1 MSEVLLTRILYM
13 EDDPGLS
20 RLLQKSLQRRGFI
33 VDTAADGEEGLR
45 MLGASCYDLLLVD
58 YNMPYCGGIDVI
70 RALSGKGSLL
80 PTIMVT
86 GQGNEE
92 IAVEALKLGASDYVV
107 KDVDMKYLDLI
118 PVIIDRVWFQ
128 QQIMKERQLMAE
140 TMRESEERY
149 RKLVE
154 MSPEGIALHL
164 AGTVTFMNPSGA
176 RILGAP
182 GPDQVIGRSMFDIV
196 HPELHQVVR
205 ERMRFLA
212 ETGSQTPW
220 VEERFVRFDGSVI
233 DVEVSAASFLWQGS
247 QMTQIIFHD
256 ISERKQA
263 EARLQRLALYDSLT
277 GLPNRTLFFDRM
289 DQLLALAKRNNYVL
303 ALLFLDL
310 DGFKQVNDTFG
321 HDVGDELLRQVAERL
336 ARAMRKSDTIARMG
350 GDEFIGLCGRIAGAD
365 DAAVVA
371 RKIIASLQ
379 EPYPAGEQTCT
390 IGVSIGIS
398 IYPDDGKDIDTLLK
412 KADMAMYR
420 VKQGKHGGYV
430 FFRDMDAAD
439 GSNGRSRSKEGKG
452 DGR

>member
-20 RLLQKSLQRRGFI
+20 RLLQKSLQRRGYS

-45 MLGASCYDLLLVD
+45 VLAAARYDLLLVD
-58 YNMPYCGGIDVI
+58 YNMPYCGGLDVI
-70 RALSGKGSLL
+70 RALSKEGMLL

-107 KDVDMKYLDLI
+107 KDVDMKYLELL
-118 PVIIDRVWFQ
+118 PVIIDRVRLQ
-128 QQIMKERQLMAE
+128 QQLLRERQQMTEA
-140 TMRESEERY
+140 MRENEERY

-164 AGTVTFMNPSGA
+164 NGTVTFINPSGA
-176 RILGAP
+176 RILGAT
-182 GPDQVIGRSMFDIV
+182 GPKQVVGKSLFDIV
-196 HPELHQVVR
+196 HPDLHEVVR

-220 VEERFVRFDGSVI
+220 VEDQFMRFDGTVI
-233 DVEVSAASFLWQGS
+233 DVQVSAASFPWQGEK
-247 QMTQIIFHD
+247 MTQLIFHD

-289 DQLLALAKRNNYVL
+289 NLLLAMAKRNSYVL

-321 HDVGDELLRQVAERL
+321 HDAGDDLLRQVADRL
-336 ARAMRKSDTIARMG
+336 SNAMRKSDTVARMG
-350 GDEFIGLCGRIAGAD
+350 GDEFIGLCGRIEAAD

-371 RKIIASLQ
+371 KKLIERLRQ
-379 EPYPAGEQTCT
+379 PYTVGENTCT

-398 IYPDDGKDIDTLLK
+398 IYPVDGEDSDTLLK

-430 FFRDMDAAD
+430 FFRDMRDAGPGPA
-439 GSNGRSRSKEGKG
+439 
-452 DGR
+452 

>member
-20 RLLQKSLQRRGFI
+20 RLLQKSLQRRGYS

-45 MLGASCYDLLLVD
+45 VLAAARYDLLLVD
-58 YNMPYCGGIDVI
+58 YNMPYCGGLDVI
-70 RALSGKGSLL
+70 RALSKEGTLL

-107 KDVDMKYLDLI
+107 KDVDMKYLELL
-118 PVIIDRVWFQ
+118 PVIIDRVRLQ
-128 QQIMKERQLMAE
+128 QQLLRERQQMTEA
-140 TMRESEERY
+140 MRENEERY

-164 AGTVTFMNPSGA
+164 NGTVTFINPSGA
-176 RILGAP
+176 RILGAT
-182 GPDQVIGRSMFDIV
+182 GPKQVVGKSMFDIV
-196 HPELHQVVR
+196 HPELHEVVR

-220 VEERFVRFDGSVI
+220 VEDQFMRFDGTVI
-233 DVEVSAASFLWQGS
+233 DVQVSAASFPWQGEK
-247 QMTQIIFHD
+247 MTQLIFHD

-289 DQLLALAKRNNYVL
+289 NLLLAMAKRNSYVL

-321 HDVGDELLRQVAERL
+321 HDAGDDLLRQVADRL
-336 ARAMRKSDTIARMG
+336 SNAMRKSDTVARMG
-350 GDEFIGLCGRIAGAD
+350 GDEFIGLCGRIEAAD

-371 RKIIASLQ
+371 KKLIERLRQ
-379 EPYPAGEQTCT
+379 PYTVGENTCT

-398 IYPDDGKDIDTLLK
+398 IYPVDGEDSDTLLK

-430 FFRDMDAAD
+430 FFRDMRDAGPGPA
-439 GSNGRSRSKEGKG
+439 
-452 DGR
+452 